1 MKICSLLPS
10 STEIVFALGLGDSLV
25 GVTHECDYPA
35 ETAGIPSV
43 TSSVVNGESM
53 SGKDIHDAITGLVH
67 GGSSIYNLDQ
77 KLLDEAGPDLILTQ
91 ELCDVCAVSYHQV
104 EAAAAMLQCDSRVVS
119 LEPSSVG
126 EILDTIRIVGEMA
139 GVEGRAEEV
148 IRWAEVPG
156 GEGGEDC
163 FTSAKQ
169 ASGAVHGVARPG
181 VRRAATG
188 CRRWWLWR
196 AGRMGWAL
204 RASRRSRSTG
214 TRICGIQPRPDSGDA
229 LRVQCGPDDD
239 GVGEDDVFPDEW
251 HELDAVKRGEVYVV
265 DGSSYFNRPGPRV
278 VDGLEILAQ
287 ILHPE
292 LFSAEGAKFGG
303 MVKTPYPVRATS

>member
-53 SGKDIHDAITGLVH
+53 SGKAIHDAITGLVH

-77 KLLDEAGPDLILTQ
+77 ELLDQAGPDLILTQ
-91 ELCDVCAVSYHQV
+91 ELCDVCAVSYDQV
-104 EAAAAMLQCDSRVVS
+104 EAAASMLQCDTRVVS
-119 LEPSSVG
+119 LEPTSVG
-126 EILDTIRIVGEMA
+126 EILDTIRIVGEIA

-148 IRWAEVPG
+148 TGKLRSRVERVERIASQAQSKPRVLCMEWLDPVFIGGHWVP
-156 GEGGEDC
+156 EMVAMAGGEDGLGIAGKPSFQVDWPRIAEYDPDLIVVMPC
-163 FTSAKQ
+163 GFS
-169 ASGAVHGVARPG
+169 
-181 VRRAATG
+181 
-188 CRRWWLWR
+188 
-196 AGRMGWAL
+196 AGRAL
-204 RASRRSRSTG
+204 AEMEKTN
-214 TRICGIQPRPDSGDA
+214 
-229 LRVQCGPDDD
+229 
-239 GVGEDDVFPDEW
+239 FPDEW
-251 HELDAVKRGEVYVV
+251 HGLDAVGKGEVYVV

-287 ILHPE
+287 IIHPE
-292 LFSAEGAKFGG
+292 LFSADGAKFGAT
-303 MVKTPYPVRATS
+303 VKVPYPVRAEG